1 MVEEAL
7 ALIERLPP
15 LPTPEERE
23 MNELARRTW
32 ELLLHDLR
40 VTTPSPLGCRNSD
53 TGGRR
58 NRITG
63 ALGEVIRHCFG
74 NYTHWRKALKSPE
87 YP

>member
-7 ALIERLPP
+7 ALIEWLP
-15 LPTPEERE
+15 PTPEERE

-40 VTTPSPLGCRNSD
+40 AATPSPLGCRKSD
-53 TGGRR
+53 TSGQR
-58 NRITG
+58 NPITE

-74 NYTHWRKALKSPE
+74 NYAQWRKSLE
-87 YP
+87 